1 MKKSFLLRFRGTVRI
16 RITGS
21 FCERFFNLCAYHGI
35 ILWDLA
41 PVEDG
46 YEVFLTLSDFRKIR
60 PLGKKSHIRVRVI
73 QRSGVPFLLHRYR
86 KRKALFVSVAVASFL
101 IFFLSLF
108 IWDIKINGNLSVT
121 DEKIMDYL
129 LSEGIHQGIWK
140 SSVDYKQLASDL
152 RQHFREMTWVS
163 VKLQGTR
170 LVVDLQENT
179 DTAFRDEIDYDPSS
193 LISNVDGT
201 IVKIIT
207 RAGTP
212 KVSEGDE
219 IKKGDLLVSGKID
232 LVNDSSEV
240 YGHQYVAADA
250 DIYVKTKIPYREQ
263 IPLKQKIK
271 VYTGKESSRHL
282 FQFGSFHIGLP
293 FFLRSYGEYDCI
305 RTGKQLRLME
315 NFYLPVFFSK
325 MTVREYE
332 IQERI
337 CTNEQVQKQA
347 QSNLDN
353 FLKNFQ
359 EKGVQIFQNDVKIET
374 TDSMCIAQG
383 TIYLIEKA
391 GKRVDTEIAEEQ
403 KEGTPTE

>member
-1 MKKSFLLRFRGTVRI
+1 MERNFLLRFRGTVRI

-21 FCERFFNLCAYHGI
+21 FCERFLNLCAYHGI
-35 ILWDLA
+35 ILWNLT

-46 YEVFLTLSDFRKIR
+46 YEAFLSLNNFRKIR
-60 PLGKKSHIRVRVI
+60 PLVKKSHIRVRVI
-73 QRSGVPFLLHRYR
+73 QRRGVPFLLYRYR
-86 KRKALFVSVAVASFL
+86 KRKALFVSVAVAAFL
-101 IFFLSLF
+101 LLFLSMF

-129 LSEGIHQGIWK
+129 LNEGIHQGIWK
-140 SSVDYKQLASDL
+140 SSVNYKELASDL
-152 RQHFREMTWVS
+152 RQHFQEMTWVS

-170 LVVDLQENT
+170 LVIDLQENT
-179 DTAFRDEIDYDPSS
+179 DVALREEIDYSPSS

-212 KVSEGDE
+212 QVTEGDE
-219 IKKGDLLVSGKID
+219 IKKGDLLVSGRID

-240 YGHQYVAADA
+240 YDHQYVPADA
-250 DIYVKTKIPYREQ
+250 DIYVKTKITYREQ

-282 FQFGSFHIGLP
+282 LRFGSFHIGLP
-293 FFLRSYGEYDCI
+293 FFLTSYGEYDCI
-305 RTGKQLRLME
+305 RTEKQLRLME

-332 IQERI
+332 VQEKI
-337 CTNEQVQKQA
+337 CTKEQAKKQA
-347 QSNLDN
+347 QNNLDN
-353 FLKNFQ
+353 FLKKFQ

-374 TDSMCIAQG
+374 TDSICIAQG

-391 GKRVDTEIAEEQ
+391 GKRVDTEIEEEQ